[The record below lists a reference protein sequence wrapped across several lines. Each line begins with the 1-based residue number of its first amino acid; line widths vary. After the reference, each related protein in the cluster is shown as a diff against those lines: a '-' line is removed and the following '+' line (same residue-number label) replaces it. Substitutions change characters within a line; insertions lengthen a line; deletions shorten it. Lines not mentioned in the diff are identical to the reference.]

1 MPILLVTILPSLL
14 ILAFF
19 VFSDKF
25 KEPKQSIIKIFIYG
39 ILITIPAY
47 FLNTAFGDY
56 FYYRTHASEHLIGS
70 FLTAA
75 PLEEGLKFLVLYFL
89 VYKMKDFNEPI
100 DGIVYGVCVSLGF
113 ATLENL
119 YYVYAIDWG
128 SYSTPMSIAYLRAF
142 SAVPMHALAGCIM
155 GYFFMKYSF
164 VSRKDNLFFCF
175 FVPFLLHGFYNLFAG
190 INSFALYGLLIIGW
204 IIAFKLFSN
213 LIKIQKTKRKEYEK
227 KIN

>member
-1 MPILLVTILPSLL
+1 MPLLLVTVLPSLL

-25 KEPKQSIIKIFIYG
+25 KEPKQSIIKVFIYG

-56 FYYRTHASEHLIGS
+56 FYYRTQVSEHLIGS

-113 ATLENL
+113 ATLENF

-204 IIAFKLFSN
+204 IIALKLFSN
-213 LIKIQKTKRKEYEK
+213 LIKIQKTKKKEYEK

>member
-1 MPILLVTILPSLL
+1 MSLLLVTIIPSLL

-25 KEPKQSIIKIFIYG
+25 KEPKQSIIKVFVYG

-56 FYYRTHASEHLIGS
+56 FYYRTQVSEHLIGS

-100 DGIVYGVCVSLGF
+100 DGVVYGVCVSLGF
-113 ATLENL
+113 ATLENF

-128 SYSTPMSIAYLRAF
+128 SDTTPLSIAYIRAF
-142 SAVPMHALAGCIM
+142 SAVPMHALSGCAM

-164 VSRKDNLFFCF
+164 VSKKDNLFFCF
-175 FVPFLLHGFYNLFAG
+175 FVPFLIHGFYNLFASV
-190 INSFALYGLLIIGW
+190 NTVALYALLVIGW
-204 IIAFKLFSN
+204 IIALKLFSR
-213 LIKIQKTKRKEYEK
+213 LKKMQRTKRREYEK
-227 KIN
+227 KI

>member
-1 MPILLVTILPSLL
+1 MPLLLVTIIPSLL

-25 KEPKQSIIKIFIYG
+25 REPKKSIIKVFIHG

-56 FYYRTHASEHLIGS
+56 FYNRTLVSEHLIGS

-113 ATLENL
+113 ATLENF

-128 SYSTPMSIAYLRAF
+128 SQSTSMSVAYLRAF
-142 SAVPMHALAGCIM
+142 SAVPMHALTGCIM

-175 FVPFLLHGFYNLFAG
+175 FIPFLLHGFYNLFAG
-190 INSFALYGLLIIGW
+190 INSFALYALLVIGW
-204 IIAFKLFSN
+204 IIALKLFSR
-213 LIKIQKTKRKEYEK
+213 LKKMQRTKRREYEK
-227 KIN
+227 KI